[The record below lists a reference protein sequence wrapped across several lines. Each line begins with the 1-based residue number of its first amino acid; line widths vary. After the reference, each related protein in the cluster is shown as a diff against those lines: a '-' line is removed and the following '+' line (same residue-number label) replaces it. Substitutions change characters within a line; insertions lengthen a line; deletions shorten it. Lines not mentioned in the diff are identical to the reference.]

1 VRVWIDLSNS
11 PHVFV
16 MQPVI
21 ELLEAKGHIVV
32 ITARDHAQTVDL
44 AVAALAP
51 RHVEVIG
58 SESPGGRIAKG
69 RAVGNRALRLR
80 RWLSNQAV
88 DVAVSHGSY
97 AQLAAAKSR
106 RVPSVTLM
114 DYEYQPANH
123 LSFRLASRV
132 VVPSFFPTRELR
144 RAGAREAKVVR
155 YDGFKEDLYLAAQ
168 VQADRGEAARHL
180 RLDPELVVGVFRPP
194 PEGALYHRHGNV
206 RFDELV
212 EQAARSDV
220 RVVVL
225 PRLRDQDKPFR
236 GVKHVIVPESPVN
249 GVSLLSRADFFV
261 GAGGTMSRE
270 AAILGT
276 PAYTVFSG
284 KLAAVDQELIH
295 RGWLVDL
302 RQGTSSIRFERK
314 VEFPERSVATRGEA
328 NVALIVDTVLEAGAT
343 V

>member
-1 VRVWIDLSNS
+1 MRVWIDLSNS

-16 MQPVI
+16 MQPII
-21 ELLEAKGHIVV
+21 ELLETKGHIVV

-51 RHVEVIG
+51 RQVGVIG
-58 SESPGGRIAKG
+58 TESPGGRIAKG
-69 RAVGNRALRLR
+69 RTLGNRVLRLR

-97 AQLAAAKSR
+97 AQLVAAKSR

-123 LSFRLASRV
+123 LSFRLANRV
-132 VVPSFFPTRELR
+132 VVPSFFPIRELR

-168 VQADRGEAARHL
+168 VRADRGEAAREL
-180 RLDPELVVGVFRPP
+180 RLDPEQLVGVFRPP

-212 EQAARSDV
+212 EQAAQSDV

-225 PRLRDQDKPFR
+225 PRTRDQDKPFR
-236 GVKHVIVPESPVN
+236 GMKCVIVPESPVN

-314 VEFPERSVATRGEA
+314 VESPERSVATRGEA
-328 NVALIVDTVLEAGAT
+328 NVALIVDTVLQVGAT